1 VIFFIYTT
9 YLLVSILILES
20 IQNNTIMKRA
30 VITGL
35 GAVTPI
41 GNNVS
46 EFWKNLLNGTSGAGP
61 ITRFDTTGHKTTFAC
76 EVKGFDP
83 LAYAEKPEARKM
95 DLYTLY
101 ALAAAEEA
109 IKDSALDLE
118 KTDRNGVGVIVAS
131 GIGGIHTFEEEV
143 VSYASNTQLPR
154 FSPFFITKMISNIA
168 SGQISIKYGLHG
180 VSYTIS
186 SACASANH
194 ALANA
199 LDLIR
204 LGRADVLIVG
214 GSDATITASAIGG
227 FNSMK
232 ALSTRNDVPSEASRP
247 FDQSR
252 DGFVA
257 GEGAGILIVE
267 ELEHAL
273 KRGAR
278 IYCELAGYGAA
289 SDAYHVAA
297 THPEGLGAVLAME
310 GALKDS
316 GLSPEDV
323 NYINA
328 HATST
333 PVGDI
338 SECKAIGKVFANNLE
353 AVYIGAT
360 KSMTGHL
367 LGAAGA
373 IESIACVK
381 AIENQI
387 IPPTINL
394 NQVDPELDVRLNLVK
409 DKALPVKLDVA
420 INNTFGFGGH
430 TATTLFKRF
439 VQ

>member
-1 VIFFIYTT
+1 
-9 YLLVSILILES
+9 
-20 IQNNTIMKRA
+20 MKRA

-46 EFWKNLLNGTSGAGP
+46 DFWESLIKGKSGASA
-61 ITRFDTTGHKTTFAC
+61 ITKFDTTNHKTKFAC
-76 EVKGFDP
+76 EVKDFDP
-83 LAYAEKPEARKM
+83 LQYITKQDVRKM
-95 DLYTLY
+95 DLYTQY
-101 ALAAAEEA
+101 ALAATDECM
-109 IKDSALDLE
+109 KDSGLNLE
-118 KTDRNGVGVIVAS
+118 TCNLNKVGVIMAT
-131 GIGGIHTFEEEV
+131 GIGGMSTFEEEILNFGENKNV
-143 VSYASNTQLPR
+143 PR

-168 SGQISIKYGLHG
+168 TGQISIRYGLHG
-180 VSYTIS
+180 ISYSIS
-186 SACASANH
+186 SACASSNNAI
-194 ALANA
+194 ANA

-204 LGRADVLIVG
+204 LGRANIIIAG
-214 GSDATITASAIGG
+214 GSEATITQAAIGG

-232 ALSTRNDVPSEASRP
+232 ALSTLNDTPETASRP
-247 FDQSR
+247 FDKTR

-257 GEGAGILIVE
+257 GEGAGVLMIE

-273 KRGAR
+273 KRGAK

-310 GALKDS
+310 GAIADS
-316 GLSPEDV
+316 RLTTDDIT
-323 NYINA
+323 YINA

-338 SECKAIGKVFANNLE
+338 SECKAIEKVFGKSLKK
-353 AVYIGAT
+353 IQISAT

-373 IESIACVK
+373 IESIACIK
-381 AIENQI
+381 SIEDNI

-394 NQVDPELDVRLNLVK
+394 NEIDPEINSQFDFTPLSARKKEVLVV
-409 DKALPVKLDVA
+409 L
-420 INNTFGFGGH
+420 NNTFGFGGH
-430 TATTLFKRF
+430 TSTTVFRKYQL
-439 VQ
+439 